1 MAGRVRAEDVAL
13 VRERV
18 RVDAVI
24 GEVVTLRSAGAGSLK
39 GLCPFHDER
48 SPSFH
53 VTPGR
58 GLYYCFGCGE
68 GGDVVDFLMK
78 HDHLTFT
85 EAIEKLADRAGVTLR
100 YEDGGA
106 PQRTGPNRQRL
117 VGANR
122 AAAAYFVRAL
132 GSPEA
137 SAGRAFLSE
146 RGFDEAAREHFGVGF
161 APRSWD
167 GLLGH
172 LRSGGY
178 SDAEILAAGLVS
190 QGQRGTYDRFRGRL
204 VWPIRDPSG
213 DVLGFGA
220 RKLFDDDDGPK
231 YLNTPE
237 TTLYKKSHVLYGIDL
252 ARRDIGK
259 LKQVV
264 IVEGYTDVMAAHLAG
279 VTTAVAT
286 CGTAFGPDH
295 AQLLRRYL
303 MDDDTFGGEV
313 VFTFDGDAA
322 GQKAALRAFEG
333 DQRFVAQTFIAVSPE
348 DMDPCELR
356 LARGDAALR
365 ELVAA
370 RTPLFAFAIR
380 SAVAGFDLATAEGRV
395 AAVRRAAPLVARIRD
410 AALRPEYTRLLSGWV
425 GVPEAEV
432 RTAVS
437 AAARA
442 RPTGGRTGSGGRSSG
457 RGDARSDGRTGGP
470 ARTGGQAQSDRP
482 AETWSGPPPGHD
494 PNTGAGARHDSGAGG
509 AGSAGAGPHGTGAP
523 GSAPPGTSPD
533 GAADSARTTAT
544 FPRPDP
550 RAPGLFVERE
560 SLKCVLQVPELVGD
574 WFDSVGDESFRHP
587 RYAQVAEAI
596 LAAGGPVG
604 HSGAEG
610 RGQAWVVAVLAA
622 CPDDGVRDLTREL
635 AVEPLITAGEPTTR
649 YATSIVARLLSDEA
663 GRRSADLKRTLGQ
676 LDQAAQSE
684 QASAI
689 LTDLMALE
697 SYRRELARVG
707 QEEG

>member
-1 MAGRVRAEDVAL
+1 MAGRVRTEDVAL

-53 VTPGR
+53 VTPAR

-100 YEDGGA
+100 YEDGVG
-106 PQRTGPNRQRL
+106 PNRTGPNRQRL
-117 VGANR
+117 AQANKI
-122 AAAAYFVRAL
+122 AAAYYVRAL
-132 GSPEA
+132 ASPEA
-137 SAGRAFLSE
+137 SIGRQFLTE
-146 RGFDEAAREHFGVGF
+146 RGFDAAACEHFGVGF
-161 APRSWD
+161 APKSWD

-172 LRSGGY
+172 LRSAGFT
-178 SDAEILAAGLVS
+178 DAEILAAGLAS

-204 VWPIRDPSG
+204 VWPIRDAAG

-220 RKLFDDDDGPK
+220 RKLFDDDEGPK

-237 TTLYKKSHVLYGIDL
+237 TPLYKKSHVLYGIDL

-264 IVEGYTDVMAAHLAG
+264 VVEGYTDVMAAHLAG

-295 AQLLRRYL
+295 AALLRRYL

-333 DQRFVAQTFIAVSPE
+333 DQRFVAQTFVAISP
-348 DMDPCELR
+348 DNMDPCELR
-356 LARGDAALR
+356 LASGDAAVR
-365 ELVAA
+365 ELVAS

-380 SAVAGFDLATAEGRV
+380 SAVAGFDLSTAEGRV
-395 AAVRRAAPLVARIRD
+395 AAVRKAAPLVARIRD
-410 AALRPEYTRLLSGWV
+410 AALRPEYSRLLSGWV
-425 GVPEAEV
+425 GVPERDV
-432 RTAVS
+432 RAAVTAAGRAGAS
-437 AAARA
+437 AARGGGSAGRGGERSGEQPGDRSGVA
-442 RPTGGRTGSGGRSSG
+442 RP
-457 RGDARSDGRTGGP
+457 
-470 ARTGGQAQSDRP
+470 
-482 AETWSGPPPGHD
+482 
-494 PNTGAGARHDSGAGG
+494 DSGAGG
-509 AGSAGAGPHGTGAP
+509 GGSGGTVG
-523 GSAPPGTSPD
+523 
-533 GAADSARTTAT
+533 GAAERDVPGDRAAPTDLMPERA
-544 FPRPDP
+544 PRPNP
-550 RAPGLFVERE
+550 RDPGLFVERE
-560 SLKCVLQVPELVGD
+560 SLKCVLQVPDLVGD
-574 WFDSVGDESFRHP
+574 WFDSVQSDSFRHP
-587 RYAQVAEAI
+587 RYAEVQQALA
-596 LAAGGPVG
+596 AAGGPVG
-604 HSGAEG
+604 RTG
-610 RGQAWVVAVLAA
+610 GQEWMDAVMLA
-622 CPDDGVRDLTREL
+622 CPDDTVRDLVREL
-635 AVEPLITAGEPTTR
+635 AVEPLVTSGEPTGR

-663 GRRSADLKRTLGQ
+663 GRRMADLKRELGQ
-676 LDQAAQSE
+676 LDQIGQAAQ
-684 QASAI
+684 AAAVFA
-689 LTDLMALE
+689 DVMALE
-697 SYRRELARVG
+697 AYRRELAQVG
-707 QEEG
+707 QAEE

>member
-1 MAGRVRAEDVAL
+1 MPTMAGRVRSEDVAL

-53 VTPGR
+53 VTPAR

-100 YEDGGA
+100 YEDGAG
-106 PQRTGPNRQRL
+106 PSRTGPNRQRL
-117 VGANR
+117 AQANKI
-122 AAAAYFVRAL
+122 AAAYYVRAL
-132 GSPEA
+132 ASPEA
-137 SAGRAFLSE
+137 SIGRQFLTE
-146 RGFDEAAREHFGVGF
+146 RGFDAAACEHFGVGF
-161 APRSWD
+161 APKSWD

-172 LRSGGY
+172 LRAAGFT
-178 SDAEILAAGLVS
+178 DAEILAAGLAS

-204 VWPIRDPSG
+204 VWPIRDAAG

-220 RKLFDDDDGPK
+220 RKLFDDDEGPK

-237 TTLYKKSHVLYGIDL
+237 TALYKKSHVLYGIDL

-264 IVEGYTDVMAAHLAG
+264 VVEGYTDVMAAHLAG

-295 AQLLRRYL
+295 AALLRRYL

-333 DQRFVAQTFIAVSPE
+333 DQRFVAQTFVAISP
-348 DMDPCELR
+348 DNMDPCELR
-356 LARGDAALR
+356 LASGDAAVR
-365 ELVAA
+365 ELVAS

-380 SAVAGFDLATAEGRV
+380 SAVAGFDLTTAEGRV
-395 AAVRRAAPLVARIRD
+395 AAVRKAAPLVARIRD
-410 AALRPEYTRLLSGWV
+410 AALRPEYSRLLSGWV
-425 GVPEAEV
+425 GVPEGEV
-432 RTAVS
+432 RAAVS

-442 RPTGGRTGSGGRSSG
+442 
-457 RGDARSDGRTGGP
+457 
-470 ARTGGQAQSDRP
+470 
-482 AETWSGPPPGHD
+482 
-494 PNTGAGARHDSGAGG
+494 GAGAARGGSAGRAGGRPGEQQGQRPAAGRPESAAGAQG
-509 AGSAGAGPHGTGAP
+509 AGSG
-523 GSAPPGTSPD
+523 SPD
-533 GAADSARTTAT
+533 RDMPGDGADVTPANPAPERA
-544 FPRPDP
+544 PRPNP
-550 RAPGLFVERE
+550 RDPGLFVERE
-560 SLKCVLQVPELVGD
+560 SLKCVLQVPDLVGD
-574 WFDSVGDESFRHP
+574 WFDSVQTSSYRHP
-587 RYAQVAEAI
+587 RYAEVQQALV
-596 LAAGGPVG
+596 AAGGPG
-604 HSGAEG
+604 G
-610 RGQAWVVAVLAA
+610 RTGGQEWMDAVMTA
-622 CPDDGVRDLTREL
+622 CPDDTVRDLVREL
-635 AVEPLITAGEPTTR
+635 AVEPLVTSGDPTGR

-663 GRRSADLKRTLGQ
+663 GRRLADLKRELGQ
-676 LDQAAQSE
+676 LDQIGQADQAA
-684 QASAI
+684 AVFA
-689 LTDLMALE
+689 DVMALE
-697 SYRRELARVG
+697 AYRRELAQVG
-707 QEEG
+707 QAED

>member
-1 MAGRVRAEDVAL
+1 MAGRVRTEDVAL

-53 VTPGR
+53 VTPAR

-100 YEDGGA
+100 YEDGVG
-106 PQRTGPNRQRL
+106 PSRTGPNRQRL
-117 VGANR
+117 AQANKI
-122 AAAAYFVRAL
+122 AAAHYVRAL

-137 SAGRAFLSE
+137 SIGRQFLTE
-146 RGFDEAAREHFGVGF
+146 RGFDAAACEHFGVGF
-161 APRSWD
+161 APKSWD
-167 GLLGH
+167 GLLAH
-172 LRSGGY
+172 LRSAGFT
-178 SDAEILAAGLVS
+178 DAEILAAGLAS

-204 VWPIRDPSG
+204 VWPIRDAAG

-220 RKLFDDDDGPK
+220 RKLFDDDEGPK

-237 TTLYKKSHVLYGIDL
+237 TPLYKKSQVLYGIDL

-286 CGTAFGPDH
+286 CGTAFGSDH
-295 AQLLRRYL
+295 ASLLRRYL

-333 DQRFVAQTFIAVSPE
+333 DQRFVAQTFVAISP
-348 DMDPCELR
+348 DNMDPCELR
-356 LARGDAALR
+356 LASGDAAVR
-365 ELVAA
+365 ELVAS

-380 SAVAGFDLATAEGRV
+380 SAVAGFDLTTAEGRV
-395 AAVRRAAPLVARIRD
+395 AAVRKAAPLVARIRD
-410 AALRPEYTRLLSGWV
+410 QALRPEYSRLLSGWV
-425 GVPEAEV
+425 GVPEREV
-432 RTAVS
+432 RAAVTAAGRAG
-437 AAARA
+437 AASRA
-442 RPTGGRTGSGGRSSG
+442 GGSSG
-457 RGDARSDGRTGGP
+457 
-470 ARTGGQAQSDRP
+470 
-482 AETWSGPPPGHD
+482 
-494 PNTGAGARHDSGAGG
+494 
-509 AGSAGAGPHGTGAP
+509 GSAGAGGGSGGGSGAGSGGAGAAP
-523 GSAPPGTSPD
+523 DDRAPKGGSAPPAPD
-533 GAADSARTTAT
+533 AAPERA
-544 FPRPDP
+544 PRPNP
-550 RAPGLFVERE
+550 RDPGLFVERE
-560 SLKCVLQVPELVGD
+560 SLKCVLQVPDLVGD
-574 WFDSVGDESFRHP
+574 WFDSVQPGSFRHP
-587 RYAQVAEAI
+587 RYAEVQQALA
-596 LAAGGPVG
+596 AAGGP
-604 HSGAEG
+604 AG
-610 RGQAWVVAVLAA
+610 RTGGQEWMAAVMSA
-622 CPDDGVRDLTREL
+622 CPDDTVRDLVREL
-635 AVEPLITAGEPTTR
+635 AVEPLVTSGEPTGR

-663 GRRSADLKRTLGQ
+663 SRRLADLKRELGQ
-676 LDQAAQSE
+676 LDQIGQADQAA
-684 QASAI
+684 AVFA
-689 LTDLMALE
+689 DVMALE
-697 SYRRELARVG
+697 AYRRELAQVG
-707 QEEG
+707 QAED

>member
-1 MAGRVRAEDVAL
+1 MRTMAGRVRSEDVAL

-53 VTPGR
+53 VTPAR

-100 YEDGGA
+100 YEDGAG
-106 PQRTGPNRQRL
+106 PSRTGPNRQRL
-117 VGANR
+117 AQANKI
-122 AAAAYFVRAL
+122 AAAHYVRAL
-132 GSPEA
+132 ATPEA
-137 SAGRAFLSE
+137 SIGRQFLTE
-146 RGFDEAAREHFGVGF
+146 RGFDAAACEHFGVGF
-161 APRSWD
+161 APKSWD

-172 LRSGGY
+172 LRSAGFT
-178 SDAEILAAGLVS
+178 DAEILAAGLAS

-204 VWPIRDPSG
+204 VWPIRDAAG

-220 RKLFDDDDGPK
+220 RKLLDDDDGPK

-237 TTLYKKSHVLYGIDL
+237 TALYKKSHVLYGIDL
-252 ARRDIGK
+252 ARRDIGR

-264 IVEGYTDVMAAHLAG
+264 VVEGYTDVMAAHLAG

-295 AQLLRRYL
+295 AALLRRYL

-333 DQRFVAQTFIAVSPE
+333 DQRFVAQTFVAISP
-348 DMDPCELR
+348 DNMDPCELR
-356 LARGDAALR
+356 LASGDAAVR
-365 ELVAA
+365 ELVAS

-380 SAVAGFDLATAEGRV
+380 SAVAGFDLTTAEGRV
-395 AAVRRAAPLVARIRD
+395 AAVRKAAPLVARIRD
-410 AALRPEYTRLLSGWV
+410 AALRPEYSRLLSGWV
-425 GVPEAEV
+425 GVPEGEV
-432 RTAVS
+432 RAAVS

-442 RPTGGRTGSGGRSSG
+442 GAGPARSGSAGRPGGRPEVQEGERSGAGRQASASGAAG
-457 RGDARSDGRTGGP
+457 RGDPDRDVPGDGTDPTATSP
-470 ARTGGQAQSDRP
+470 ARA
-482 AETWSGPPPGHD
+482 
-494 PNTGAGARHDSGAGG
+494 
-509 AGSAGAGPHGTGAP
+509 
-523 GSAPPGTSPD
+523 
-533 GAADSARTTAT
+533 
-544 FPRPDP
+544 PRPNP
-550 RAPGLFVERE
+550 RDPGLFVERE
-560 SLKCVLQVPELVGD
+560 SLKCVLQVPDLVGD
-574 WFDSVGDESFRHP
+574 WFDAVQPGSFRHP
-587 RYAQVAEAI
+587 RYAEVQRALV
-596 LAAGGPVG
+596 AAGGP
-604 HSGAEG
+604 AG
-610 RGQAWVVAVLAA
+610 RTGGQEWMDAVMTG
-622 CPDDGVRDLTREL
+622 CPDDTVRDLVREL
-635 AVEPLITAGEPTTR
+635 AVEPLVTSGDPTGR

-663 GRRSADLKRTLGQ
+663 GRRLADLKRELGQ
-676 LDQAAQSE
+676 LDQIGQADQAA
-684 QASAI
+684 AVFA
-689 LTDLMALE
+689 DVMALE
-697 SYRRELARVG
+697 AYRRELAQVG
-707 QEEG
+707 QAEG

>member
-1 MAGRVRAEDVAL
+1 MPTMAGRVRTEDVAL

-53 VTPGR
+53 VTPAR

-100 YEDGGA
+100 YEDGVG
-106 PQRTGPNRQRL
+106 PNRTGPNRQRL
-117 VGANR
+117 AQANKI
-122 AAAAYFVRAL
+122 AASYYVRAL
-132 GSPEA
+132 ASPEA
-137 SAGRAFLSE
+137 SIGRQFLSE
-146 RGFDEAAREHFGVGF
+146 RGFDAAACEHFGVGF
-161 APRSWD
+161 APKSWD

-172 LRSGGY
+172 LRSAGFT
-178 SDAEILAAGLVS
+178 DAEILAAGLAS

-204 VWPIRDPSG
+204 VWPIRDASG

-220 RKLFDDDDGPK
+220 RKLFDDDEGPK

-237 TTLYKKSHVLYGIDL
+237 TALYKKSHVLYGIDL

-264 IVEGYTDVMAAHLAG
+264 VVEGYTDVMAAHLAG

-295 AQLLRRYL
+295 ASLLRRYL

-333 DQRFVAQTFIAVSPE
+333 DQRFVAQTFVAISP
-348 DMDPCELR
+348 DNMDPCELR
-356 LARGDAALR
+356 LASGDAAVR
-365 ELVAA
+365 ELVAS

-380 SAVAGFDLATAEGRV
+380 SAVAGFDLTTAEGRV
-395 AAVRRAAPLVARIRD
+395 AAVRKAAPLVARIRD
-410 AALRPEYTRLLSGWV
+410 AALRPEYSRLLSGWV
-425 GVPEAEV
+425 GVPEGDV
-432 RTAVS
+432 RAAVK

-442 RPTGGRTGSGGRSSG
+442 GASV
-457 RGDARSDGRTGGP
+457 AKAGGP
-470 ARTGGQAQSDRP
+470 ARGGGERP
-482 AETWSGPPPGHD
+482 GQPSGSSRPHP
-494 PNTGAGARHDSGAGG
+494 GAGVGGGVEGGG
-509 AGSAGAGPHGTGAP
+509 APVGDLSATGV
-523 GSAPPGTSPD
+523 SVTPPE
-533 GAADSARTTAT
+533 AAAERA
-544 FPRPDP
+544 PRPNP
-550 RAPGLFVERE
+550 RDPGLFVERE
-560 SLKCVLQVPELVGD
+560 SLKCVLQVPDLVGD
-574 WFDSVGDESFRHP
+574 WFDSVQPGSFRHP
-587 RYAQVAEAI
+587 RYAEVQQALV
-596 LAAGGPVG
+596 AAGGPG
-604 HSGAEG
+604 G
-610 RGQAWVVAVLAA
+610 RTGGQEWMDAVMTS
-622 CPDDGVRDLTREL
+622 CPDDTVRDLVREL
-635 AVEPLITAGEPTTR
+635 AVEPLVTSGEPTGR

-663 GRRSADLKRTLGQ
+663 GRRMADLKRELGQ
-676 LDQAAQSE
+676 LDQIGQADQAA
-684 QASAI
+684 AVFA
-689 LTDLMALE
+689 DVMALE
-697 SYRRELARVG
+697 AYRRELAQVG
-707 QEEG
+707 QAED

>member
-1 MAGRVRAEDVAL
+1 MPTMAGRVRSEDVAL

-53 VTPGR
+53 VTPAR

-100 YEDGGA
+100 YEDGAG
-106 PQRTGPNRQRL
+106 PSRTGPNRQRL
-117 VGANR
+117 AQANKI
-122 AAAAYFVRAL
+122 AAAYYVRAL
-132 GSPEA
+132 ASPEA
-137 SAGRAFLSE
+137 SIGRQFMTE
-146 RGFDEAAREHFGVGF
+146 RGFDAAACEHFGVGF
-161 APRSWD
+161 APKSWD

-172 LRSGGY
+172 LRAAGFT
-178 SDAEILAAGLVS
+178 DAEILAAGLAS

-204 VWPIRDPSG
+204 VWPIRDAAG

-220 RKLFDDDDGPK
+220 RKLFDDDEGPK

-237 TTLYKKSHVLYGIDL
+237 TALYKKSHVLYGIDL
-252 ARRDIGK
+252 ARRDIGR

-264 IVEGYTDVMAAHLAG
+264 VVEGYTDVMAAHLAG

-295 AQLLRRYL
+295 AALLRRYL

-333 DQRFVAQTFIAVSPE
+333 DQRFVAQTFVAISP
-348 DMDPCELR
+348 DNMDPCELR
-356 LARGDAALR
+356 LASGDAAVR
-365 ELVAA
+365 ELVAS

-380 SAVAGFDLATAEGRV
+380 SAVSGFDLTTAEGRV
-395 AAVRRAAPLVARIRD
+395 AAVRKAAPLVARIRD
-410 AALRPEYTRLLSGWV
+410 AALRPEYSRLLSGWV
-425 GVPEAEV
+425 GVPEGEV
-432 RTAVS
+432 RAAVS

-442 RPTGGRTGSGGRSSG
+442 G
-457 RGDARSDGRTGGP
+457 AGP
-470 ARTGGQAQSDRP
+470 ARG
-482 AETWSGPPPGHD
+482 
-494 PNTGAGARHDSGAGG
+494 
-509 AGSAGAGPHGTGAP
+509 GSAGRAGGRPGEQVGQRSAAGRPESAAGAQGVGSGSHDGDMPGAGTDVTPANAAP
-523 GSAPPGTSPD
+523 ERA
-533 GAADSARTTAT
+533 
-544 FPRPDP
+544 PRPNP
-550 RAPGLFVERE
+550 RDPGLFVERE
-560 SLKCVLQVPELVGD
+560 SLKCVLQVPDLVGD
-574 WFDSVGDESFRHP
+574 WFDSVQTSSYRHP
-587 RYAQVAEAI
+587 RYAEVQQALV
-596 LAAGGPVG
+596 AAGGPG
-604 HSGAEG
+604 G
-610 RGQAWVVAVLAA
+610 RTGGQEWMDAVMTA
-622 CPDDGVRDLTREL
+622 CPDDTVRDLVREL
-635 AVEPLITAGEPTTR
+635 AVEPLVTSGDPTGR

-663 GRRSADLKRTLGQ
+663 GRRLADLKRELGQ
-676 LDQAAQSE
+676 LDQIGQADQAA
-684 QASAI
+684 AVFA
-689 LTDLMALE
+689 DVMALE
-697 SYRRELARVG
+697 AYRRELAQVG
-707 QEEG
+707 QAED

>member
-1 MAGRVRAEDVAL
+1 MAGRVRSEDVAL

-53 VTPGR
+53 VTPAR

-100 YEDGGA
+100 YEDGAG
-106 PQRTGPNRQRL
+106 PSRTGPNRQRL
-117 VGANR
+117 AQANKI
-122 AAAAYFVRAL
+122 AAAHYVRAL
-132 GSPEA
+132 ASPEA
-137 SAGRAFLSE
+137 SIGRQFLTE
-146 RGFDEAAREHFGVGF
+146 RGFDAAACEHFGVGF
-161 APRSWD
+161 APKSWD

-172 LRSGGY
+172 LRSAGFT
-178 SDAEILAAGLVS
+178 DAEILAAGLAS

-204 VWPIRDPSG
+204 VWPIRDAAG

-220 RKLFDDDDGPK
+220 RKLFDDDEGPK

-237 TTLYKKSHVLYGIDL
+237 TALYKKSHVLYGIDL
-252 ARRDIGK
+252 ARRDIGR

-264 IVEGYTDVMAAHLAG
+264 VVEGYTDVMAAHLAG

-295 AQLLRRYL
+295 AALLRRYL

-333 DQRFVAQTFIAVSPE
+333 DQRFVAQTFVAISP
-348 DMDPCELR
+348 DNMDPCELR
-356 LARGDAALR
+356 LASGDAAVR
-365 ELVAA
+365 ELVAS

-380 SAVAGFDLATAEGRV
+380 SAVAGFDLTTAEGRV
-395 AAVRRAAPLVARIRD
+395 AAVRKAAPLVARIRD
-410 AALRPEYTRLLSGWV
+410 AALRPEYSRLLSGWV
-425 GVPEAEV
+425 GVPEGEV
-432 RTAVS
+432 RAAVS

-442 RPTGGRTGSGGRSSG
+442 GAGPARGGPAGRSGGRQGEQQGQRSAAG
-457 RGDARSDGRTGGP
+457 RPEP
-470 ARTGGQAQSDRP
+470 A
-482 AETWSGPPPGHD
+482 
-494 PNTGAGARHDSGAGG
+494 AGAAGAGG
-509 AGSAGAGPHGTGAP
+509 PDRDVPGDGTDAAP
-523 GSAPPGTSPD
+523 ANPAPER
-533 GAADSARTTAT
+533 A
-544 FPRPDP
+544 PRPNP
-550 RAPGLFVERE
+550 REPGLFVERE
-560 SLKCVLQVPELVGD
+560 SLKCVLQVPDLVGD
-574 WFDSVGDESFRHP
+574 WFDSVQPSSFRHP
-587 RYAQVAEAI
+587 RYAEVQQALA
-596 LAAGGPVG
+596 AAGGPG
-604 HSGAEG
+604 G
-610 RGQAWVVAVLAA
+610 RTGGQEWMDAVMTA
-622 CPDDGVRDLTREL
+622 CPDDTVRDLVREL
-635 AVEPLITAGEPTTR
+635 AVEPLVTSGDPTGR

-663 GRRSADLKRTLGQ
+663 GRRLADLKRELGQ
-676 LDQAAQSE
+676 LDQIGQADQAA
-684 QASAI
+684 AVFA
-689 LTDLMALE
+689 DMMALE
-697 SYRRELARVG
+697 AYRRELAQVG
-707 QEEG
+707 QAED

>member
-1 MAGRVRAEDVAL
+1 MAGRVRTEDVAL

-53 VTPGR
+53 VTPAR

-100 YEDGGA
+100 YEDGVG
-106 PQRTGPNRQRL
+106 PNRTGPNRQRL
-117 VGANR
+117 AQANKI
-122 AAAAYFVRAL
+122 AAAHYVRAL
-132 GSPEA
+132 ASPEA
-137 SAGRAFLSE
+137 SIGRQFLTE
-146 RGFDEAAREHFGVGF
+146 RGFDAAACEHFGVGF
-161 APRSWD
+161 APKSWD

-172 LRSGGY
+172 LRSAGFT
-178 SDAEILAAGLVS
+178 DAEILAAGLAS

-204 VWPIRDPSG
+204 VWPIRDASG

-220 RKLFDDDDGPK
+220 RKLFDDDEGPK

-237 TTLYKKSHVLYGIDL
+237 TALYKKSHVLYGIDL

-264 IVEGYTDVMAAHLAG
+264 VVEGYTDVMAAHLAG

-286 CGTAFGPDH
+286 CGTAFGSDH
-295 AQLLRRYL
+295 ASLLRRYL

-333 DQRFVAQTFIAVSPE
+333 DQRFVAQTFIAISP
-348 DMDPCELR
+348 DNMDPCELR
-356 LARGDAALR
+356 LASGDAAVR
-365 ELVAA
+365 ELVAS

-380 SAVAGFDLATAEGRV
+380 SAVAGFDLTTAEGRV
-395 AAVRRAAPLVARIRD
+395 AAVRKAAPLVARIRD
-410 AALRPEYTRLLSGWV
+410 AALRPEYSRLLSGWV
-425 GVPEAEV
+425 GVPEGDV
-432 RTAVS
+432 RAAVK

-442 RPTGGRTGSGGRSSG
+442 GASPSR
-457 RGDARSDGRTGGP
+457 AGGP
-470 ARTGGQAQSDRP
+470 AGGGGERP
-482 AETWSGPPPGHD
+482 GPSSGSASPKP
-494 PNTGAGARHDSGAGG
+494 GAGVSGGGDGG
-509 AGSAGAGPHGTGAP
+509 AAPEGDGVAAEHSGTP
-523 GSAPPGTSPD
+523 QEAPPER
-533 GAADSARTTAT
+533 A
-544 FPRPDP
+544 PRPNP
-550 RAPGLFVERE
+550 RDPGLFVERE
-560 SLKCVLQVPELVGD
+560 SLKCVLQVPDLVGD
-574 WFDSVGDESFRHP
+574 WFDSVQPGSFRHP
-587 RYAQVAEAI
+587 RYAEVQQALV
-596 LAAGGPVG
+596 AAGGPG
-604 HSGAEG
+604 G
-610 RGQAWVVAVLAA
+610 RTGGQEWMDAVMTS
-622 CPDDGVRDLTREL
+622 CPDDTVRDLVREL
-635 AVEPLITAGEPTTR
+635 AVEPLVTSGEPTGR

-663 GRRSADLKRTLGQ
+663 GRRMADLKRELGQ
-676 LDQAAQSE
+676 LDQIGQADQAA
-684 QASAI
+684 AVFA
-689 LTDLMALE
+689 DVMALE
-697 SYRRELARVG
+697 AYRRELAQVG
-707 QEEG
+707 QAED

>member
-1 MAGRVRAEDVAL
+1 MAGRVRSEDVAL

-18 RVDAVI
+18 RVDSVI

-100 YEDGGA
+100 YEDGAA

-117 VGANR
+117 VAANR

-137 SAGRAFLSE
+137 SAGRSFLTE
-146 RGFDEAAREHFGVGF
+146 RGFDEASREHFGVGF

-178 SDAEILAAGLVS
+178 SDAEILAAGLAS

-204 VWPIRDPSG
+204 VWPIRDPAG

-237 TTLYKKSHVLYGIDL
+237 TALYKKSHVLYGVDL

-365 ELVAA
+365 ELVAS

-380 SAVAGFDLATAEGRV
+380 SAVAGFDLSTAEGRV

-425 GVPEAEV
+425 GVPEGEV

-442 RPTGGRTGSGGRSSG
+442 GSGGGRAGAGGRSSG
-457 RGDARSDGRTGGP
+457 RGDGRSDGRSDGSARPAGRAPVDPAQTGAGHAGAEEASSGDAADP
-470 ARTGGQAQSDRP
+470 ART
-482 AETWSGPPPGHD
+482 
-494 PNTGAGARHDSGAGG
+494 
-509 AGSAGAGPHGTGAP
+509 SATV
-523 GSAPPGTSPD
+523 
-533 GAADSARTTAT
+533 
-544 FPRPDP
+544 PRPNP
-550 RAPGLFVERE
+550 REPGLFVERE
-560 SLKCVLQVPELVGD
+560 SLKCALQVPELVGD
-574 WFDSVGDESFRHP
+574 WFESVGPESFRHP
-587 RYAQVAEAI
+587 RYAQVAEAV

-604 HSGAEG
+604 RSGAEG
-610 RGQAWVVAVLAA
+610 GGQAWVVAVLAA
-622 CPDDGVRDLTREL
+622 CPDDGVRDLVREL

-676 LDQAAQSE
+676 LDHASQSE

-697 SYRRELARVG
+697 AYRRELAQVG

>member
-1 MAGRVRAEDVAL
+1 MAGRVRTEDVAL

-53 VTPGR
+53 VTPAR

-100 YEDGGA
+100 YEDGVG
-106 PQRTGPNRQRL
+106 PHRTGPNRQRL
-117 VGANR
+117 AQANKI
-122 AAAAYFVRAL
+122 AASYYVRAL
-132 GSPEA
+132 ASPEA
-137 SAGRAFLSE
+137 SIGRQFLSE
-146 RGFDEAAREHFGVGF
+146 RGFDAAACEHFGVGF
-161 APRSWD
+161 APKSWD

-172 LRSGGY
+172 LRSAGFT
-178 SDAEILAAGLVS
+178 DAEILAAGLAS

-204 VWPIRDPSG
+204 VWPIRDASG

-237 TTLYKKSHVLYGIDL
+237 TALYKKSHVLYGIDL

-264 IVEGYTDVMAAHLAG
+264 VVEGYTDVMAAHLAG

-295 AQLLRRYL
+295 ASLLRRYL

-333 DQRFVAQTFIAVSPE
+333 DQRFVAQTFVAISP
-348 DMDPCELR
+348 DNMDPCELR
-356 LARGDAALR
+356 LASGDAAVR
-365 ELVAA
+365 ELVAS

-380 SAVAGFDLATAEGRV
+380 SAVAGFDLTTAEGRV
-395 AAVRRAAPLVARIRD
+395 AAVRKAAPLVARIRD
-410 AALRPEYTRLLSGWV
+410 AALRPEYSRLLSGWV
-425 GVPEAEV
+425 GVPEGDV
-432 RTAVS
+432 RAAVK

-442 RPTGGRTGSGGRSSG
+442 
-457 RGDARSDGRTGGP
+457 
-470 ARTGGQAQSDRP
+470 
-482 AETWSGPPPGHD
+482 
-494 PNTGAGARHDSGAGG
+494 GASVAKAG
-509 AGSAGAGPHGTGAP
+509 GSAGAGSMGGGGERSGQPSGSSRPQPGA
-523 GSAPPGTSPD
+523 G
-533 GAADSARTTAT
+533 
-544 FPRPDP
+544 
-550 RAPGLFVERE
+550 
-560 SLKCVLQVPELVGD
+560 
-574 WFDSVGDESFRHP
+574 
-587 RYAQVAEAI
+587 VASK
-596 LAAGGPVG
+596 AAGHRLGACQQSQSREHHRRQLLSVPRGRTRVTRG
-604 HSGAEG
+604 SSWSVSRSSASCRCRIWSATGSTPSSRDHSGTRATPRSSRHSWL
-610 RGQAWVVAVLAA
+610 RGDLADA
-622 CPDDGVRDLTREL
+622 PADRSGWTR
-635 AVEPLITAGEPTTR
+635 
-649 YATSIVARLLSDEA
+649 
-663 GRRSADLKRTLGQ
+663 
-676 LDQAAQSE
+676 
-684 QASAI
+684 
-689 LTDLMALE
+689 
-697 SYRRELARVG
+697 
-707 QEEG
+707 

>member
-1 MAGRVRAEDVAL
+1 MPTMAGRVRSEDVAL

-53 VTPGR
+53 VTPAR

-100 YEDGGA
+100 YEDGAG
-106 PQRTGPNRQRL
+106 PSRSGPNRQRL
-117 VGANR
+117 AQANKI
-122 AAAAYFVRAL
+122 AAAYYVRAL
-132 GSPEA
+132 ASPEA
-137 SAGRAFLSE
+137 SIGRQFLTE
-146 RGFDEAAREHFGVGF
+146 RGFDAAACEQFGVGF
-161 APRSWD
+161 APKSWD

-172 LRSGGY
+172 LRAAGFT
-178 SDAEILAAGLVS
+178 DAEILAAGLAS

-204 VWPIRDPSG
+204 VWPIRDAAG

-220 RKLFDDDDGPK
+220 RKLFDDDEGPK

-237 TTLYKKSHVLYGIDL
+237 TALYKKSHVLYGIDL

-264 IVEGYTDVMAAHLAG
+264 VVEGYTDVMAAHLAG

-295 AQLLRRYL
+295 AALLRRYL

-333 DQRFVAQTFIAVSPE
+333 DQRFVAQTFVAISP
-348 DMDPCELR
+348 DNMDPCELR
-356 LARGDAALR
+356 LASGDAAVR
-365 ELVAA
+365 ELVAS

-380 SAVAGFDLATAEGRV
+380 SAVAGFDLTTAEGRV
-395 AAVRRAAPLVARIRD
+395 AAVRKAAPLVARIRD
-410 AALRPEYTRLLSGWV
+410 AALRPEYSRLLSGWV
-425 GVPEAEV
+425 GVPEGEV
-432 RTAVS
+432 RAAVS
-437 AAARA
+437 TAAR
-442 RPTGGRTGSGGRSSG
+442 
-457 RGDARSDGRTGGP
+457 
-470 ARTGGQAQSDRP
+470 
-482 AETWSGPPPGHD
+482 
-494 PNTGAGARHDSGAGG
+494 
-509 AGSAGAGPHGTGAP
+509 AGAGPARG
-523 GSAPPGTSPD
+523 GSAGRSGGRPGEQQGQRSAAGRPESAAGAQGAGSGSPD
-533 GAADSARTTAT
+533 RDMPGDGAGVTPANAAPERA
-544 FPRPDP
+544 PRPHP
-550 RAPGLFVERE
+550 RDPGLFVERE
-560 SLKCVLQVPELVGD
+560 SLKCVLQVPDLVGD
-574 WFDSVGDESFRHP
+574 WFDSVQPSSFRHP
-587 RYAQVAEAI
+587 RYAEVQQALVV
-596 LAAGGPVG
+596 AGGPG
-604 HSGAEG
+604 G
-610 RGQAWVVAVLAA
+610 RTGGQEWMDAVMTA
-622 CPDDGVRDLTREL
+622 CPDDTVRDLVREL
-635 AVEPLITAGEPTTR
+635 AVEPLVTSGDPTGR

-663 GRRSADLKRTLGQ
+663 GRRLADLKRELGQ
-676 LDQAAQSE
+676 LDQFGQADQAA
-684 QASAI
+684 AVFA
-689 LTDLMALE
+689 DVMALE
-697 SYRRELARVG
+697 AYRRELAQVG
-707 QEEG
+707 QAED

>member
-1 MAGRVRAEDVAL
+1 MAGRVRTEDVAL

-53 VTPGR
+53 VTPAR

-100 YEDGGA
+100 YEDGAG

-117 VGANR
+117 AQANKI
-122 AAAAYFVRAL
+122 AAAHYVRAL
-132 GSPEA
+132 ASPEA
-137 SAGRAFLSE
+137 AIGRQFLTE
-146 RGFDEAAREHFGVGF
+146 RGFDSAACEHFGVGF
-161 APRSWD
+161 APKSWD

-172 LRSGGY
+172 LRSAGFT
-178 SDAEILAAGLVS
+178 DAEILAAGLAS

-204 VWPIRDPSG
+204 VWPIRDAAG

-220 RKLFDDDDGPK
+220 RKLFDDDEGPK

-237 TTLYKKSHVLYGIDL
+237 TVLYKKSHVLYGIDL

-264 IVEGYTDVMAAHLAG
+264 VVEGYTDVMAAHLAG

-286 CGTAFGPDH
+286 CGTAFGSDH
-295 AQLLRRYL
+295 ASLLRRYL

-313 VFTFDGDAA
+313 IFTFDGDAA

-333 DQRFVAQTFIAVSPE
+333 DQRFVAQTFIAISP
-348 DMDPCELR
+348 DNMDPCELR
-356 LARGDAALR
+356 LASGDAAVR
-365 ELVAA
+365 ELVAS

-380 SAVAGFDLATAEGRV
+380 SAVAGFDLTTAEGRV
-395 AAVRRAAPLVARIRD
+395 AAVRKAAPLVARIRD
-410 AALRPEYTRLLSGWV
+410 AALRPEYARLLSGWV
-425 GVPEAEV
+425 GVPERDV
-432 RTAVS
+432 RAAVTAAGRAG

-442 RPTGGRTGSGGRSSG
+442 GGSTGPRGGDRGGGEQAGGERPGSG
-457 RGDARSDGRTGGP
+457 RGGPGDEGRGGTGPGSP
-470 ARTGGQAQSDRP
+470 GATPDQQAP
-482 AETWSGPPPGHD
+482 T
-494 PNTGAGARHDSGAGG
+494 
-509 AGSAGAGPHGTGAP
+509 AGAGHP
-523 GSAPPGTSPD
+523 
-533 GAADSARTTAT
+533 AADAAPERA
-544 FPRPDP
+544 PRPNP
-550 RAPGLFVERE
+550 RDPGLFVERE
-560 SLKCVLQVPELVGD
+560 SLKCVLQVPDLVGD
-574 WFDSVGDESFRHP
+574 WFDSVQPGSFRHP
-587 RYAQVAEAI
+587 RYAEVQQALA
-596 LAAGGPVG
+596 AAGGPR
-604 HSGAEG
+604 G
-610 RGQAWVVAVLAA
+610 RTGGQEWMDAVMTA
-622 CPDDGVRDLTREL
+622 CPDDTVRDLVREL
-635 AVEPLITAGEPTTR
+635 AVEPLVTSGEPTAR

-663 GRRSADLKRTLGQ
+663 GRRLADLKRELGQ
-676 LDQAAQSE
+676 LDQIGQADQAA
-684 QASAI
+684 AVFA
-689 LTDLMALE
+689 DVMALE
-697 SYRRELARVG
+697 AYRRELGQVG
-707 QEEG
+707 QAED

>member
-1 MAGRVRAEDVAL
+1 MAGRVRTEDVAL

-53 VTPGR
+53 VTPAR

-100 YEDGGA
+100 YEDGAG
-106 PQRTGPNRQRL
+106 PSRTGPNRTRL
-117 VGANR
+117 AQANKV
-122 AAAAYFVRAL
+122 AAAYFVKAL
-132 GSPEA
+132 AAPEA
-137 SAGRAFLSE
+137 QVGWQFLTE
-146 RGFDEAAREHFGVGF
+146 RGFDGAAAEHFGVGF

-172 LRSGGY
+172 LRSAGF

-204 VWPIRDPSG
+204 VWPIRDASG

-220 RKLFDDDDGPK
+220 RKLLDDDEGPK

-237 TTLYKKSHVLYGIDL
+237 TALYKKSHVLYGIDL

-264 IVEGYTDVMAAHLAG
+264 VVEGYTDVMAAHLAG

-295 AQLLRRYL
+295 ASLLRRYL
-303 MDDDTFGGEV
+303 VDSDTFGGEV

-333 DQRFVAQTFIAVSPE
+333 DQRFVAQTFIAISP
-348 DMDPCELR
+348 DNMDPCELR
-356 LARGDAALR
+356 LASGDSAVR
-365 ELVAA
+365 ELVAS

-380 SAVAGFDLATAEGRV
+380 SAVAGFDLSTAEGRV
-395 AAVRRAAPLVARIRD
+395 AAVRKAAPLVARIRD
-410 AALRPEYTRLLSGWV
+410 AALRPEYSRLLSGWV
-425 GVPEAEV
+425 GVPESDV
-432 RTAVS
+432 RAAV
-437 AAARA
+437 A
-442 RPTGGRTGSGGRSSG
+442 
-457 RGDARSDGRTGGP
+457 
-470 ARTGGQAQSDRP
+470 
-482 AETWSGPPPGHD
+482 
-494 PNTGAGARHDSGAGG
+494 
-509 AGSAGAGPHGTGAP
+509 SAGRASASNRRGTPTHRRADEASRPPVGRAPGQPPASSTGAP
-523 GSAPPGTSPD
+523 GSGESVAAGEA
-533 GAADSARTTAT
+533 GAEDRPAIPRA
-544 FPRPDP
+544 PRPDP
-550 RAPGLFVERE
+550 REPALFVERE
-560 SLKCVLQVPELVGD
+560 SLKCVLQVPDLVGD
-574 WFDSVGDESFRHP
+574 WFDSVQPGCFRHP
-587 RYAQVAEAI
+587 RYVEVQQA
-596 LAAGGPVG
+596 LADAGGPVG
-604 HSGAEG
+604 RTGG
-610 RGQAWVVAVLAA
+610 REWMDAVLAV
-622 CPDDGVRDLTREL
+622 CPDDGVRDLVREL
-635 AVEPLITAGEPTTR
+635 AVEPLVTTGEPTGR
-649 YATSIVARLLSDEA
+649 YATSIVARLLYDEA
-663 GRRSADLKRTLGQ
+663 SRRLADLKRELGQ
-676 LDQAAQSE
+676 LDQSAQAD
-684 QASAI
+684 QATAVFADVM
-689 LTDLMALE
+689 TLE
-697 SYRRELARVG
+697 AYRRELAQVG
-707 QEEG
+707 QLEQ